1 MPDHQAEVVNGKV
14 RGEMDS
20 LQQPSDRPDTTFP
33 ATSASASTMKAT
45 DEEES
50 GRKSPFA
57 EELTERLNEV
67 SEGTQPKRK
76 YWTSPKPQGDDHFRP
91 DGRHNIDPVIRKH
104 NPVEEMNRHLPFRLS
119 NEFPPIRDPDFDT
132 AVYLGIP
139 PRVPDQDKED
149 YDRIFK
155 HFNTIHLVSSGV
167 LKDLKSAKINDLF
180 RPNVCIRTEKKFKKL
195 DAYNSLSAATR
206 AQIKYHINLQPPE
219 EGDEAASLMMG
230 LSCAWGLRIWHL
242 AQSQYD
248 LSPATVAGVDEF
260 DTASNPYY
268 STLATAMKGPQEVK
282 VPIPADFCP
291 IRQRSSLERLL
302 NAAHAI
308 NPKLDSACKM
318 WTYFATIQHFGC
330 ADLLFVNWY
339 IVDWLNSPGNSQF
352 VQNNPEVA
360 YRIAFSCRK
369 GDLVRDAFAMLVGER
384 ALADI
389 LSQSQGQMMSSSHSV
404 HGRPYEVLDDDE
416 RSRIGH
422 AASSL
427 VAGIK
432 NLFNGVAVAVDWLDQ
447 SPEFRKL
454 VDCKSINPE
463 VAHLITTTQEAIAGY
478 VRFRIL
484 QHLVMR
490 LKATHED
497 LYGAEEG
504 TVLPHAKHPIRF
516 KTTYNDLPW
525 QAKIF
530 TRSFWFG
537 LCTIDFEDATSS
549 STLFDGWGSWYH
561 LTREQKADPVL
572 SHLGQK
578 ETFPRDMIRKVQM
591 VNEALSSFKTAE
603 APTNRSSH
611 DFRFGQFSSPQL
623 HPHNIKD
630 DSSDTSALNKR
641 SQPDSTIHSSSA
653 EKRRKTIENDP
664 AIAIPFRPAQSSAR
678 KANDT
683 PYPRYSKDMSEE
695 AGRVLKSKWASPS
708 TFLTSTTLR
717 ARKPFEA
724 DVKSAWNNHEA
735 FSTGSYTAPPPP
747 KGSPFPAPSGASGSS
762 QQALRATLDDGSD
775 TLPFFTP
782 DPIDN
787 EMFDGPGPAIDEDE
801 DAHSIRSSSAVHN
814 APLTT
819 PADKLNW
826 KQKMSAQ
833 SLVQH
838 INPTQ
843 MLREFS
849 QIVHTKAQEIVY
861 PPHLFH
867 GRNSVPVN
875 LIDFVIAL
883 TDEEW
888 KFLPLWVEGGCDD
901 GTGGVFDDAVPNM
914 DGSEGFRGGKRGMH
928 IKTVGVDGIEENGS
942 ITDDS
947 DISEIESRD
956 ALSSRARASHAATD
970 GTRTVV
976 SMSDGASDSG
986 FMNQDDVYAVIQE
999 MKAQQAVAAYE
1010 TATGGDADDAAAN
1023 GDGDVSTIM
1032 GARSVNEKGD
1042 DVQGEFFGSDAGD
1055 EDMGVEEESGFE
1067 DDDDFLSVDK
1077 GKGRADD
1084 TSLSAS
1090 PENPHGLRAFGVMD
1104 FVDGIPLGKGIGGRW
1119 DSLAPDKGKGRDEH
1133 APPLATSASRPDRT
1147 VPDRVS
1153 YEIEGADD
1161 DDTKI
1166 KMKDD
1171 SGSDEDMEVID
1182 MHSL

>member
-1 MPDHQAEVVNGKV
+1 MPDHQAEVVNGRV
-14 RGEMDS
+14 PGEMDS
-20 LQQPSDRPDTTFP
+20 IQQPSDRPDTTLP
-33 ATSASASTMKAT
+33 ATSASASTMRDT
-45 DEEES
+45 DDGES

-67 SEGTQPKRK
+67 SEGTQSKRK
-76 YWTSPKPQGDDHFRP
+76 YWTSPKPHGDDQFRP
-91 DGRHNIDPVIRKH
+91 DGRHNIDPVVRKH
-104 NPVEEMNRHLPFRLS
+104 NPVEEMNKHLPFRLS

-155 HFNTIHLVSSGV
+155 HFNVIHLVSSGV
-167 LKDLKSAKINDLF
+167 LKDLKSPKINELF

-230 LSCAWGLRIWHL
+230 LSCAWGLRAWHL

-260 DTASNPYY
+260 DTPSNPYY
-268 STLATAMKGPQEVK
+268 TTLATAMKGPQEVN

-318 WTYFATIQHFGC
+318 WTYFATVQHFGC

-389 LSQSQGQMMSSSHSV
+389 LGQTQGQMMSPSHSV

-427 VAGIK
+427 IVRMN

-447 SPEFRKL
+447 SFEFRKL
-454 VDCKSINPE
+454 VDRKSTNPE
-463 VAHLITTTQEAIAGY
+463 IAHLITTTQEAIAGF
-478 VRFRIL
+478 VRYRIL

-504 TVLPHAKHPIRF
+504 TVLPHTKHPISF

-525 QAKIF
+525 QAKFF

-537 LCTIDFEDATSS
+537 LCMIDFEDATSS
-549 STLFDGWGSWYH
+549 STLFEGMGPWH
-561 LTREQKADPVL
+561 RLTREQKADPVL

-578 ETFPRDMIRKVQM
+578 ETFPQDMIRKVQM
-591 VNEALSSFKTAE
+591 VNEALSSSKTAE
-603 APTNRSSH
+603 APRNRSSH
-611 DFRFGQFSSPQL
+611 DFRFGQSSSRQL
-623 HPHNIKD
+623 HEHSSKD
-630 DSSDTSALNKR
+630 NSSDTAALNKR
-641 SQPDSTIHSSSA
+641 SQPDSTNPPSSA

-664 AIAIPFRPAQSSAR
+664 MISIPFRPAQSSVR
-678 KANDT
+678 KAHET
-683 PYPRYSKDMSEE
+683 PYPRHSKDITEE
-695 AGRVLKSKWASPS
+695 AGRVLKPKWASPS
-708 TFLTSTTLR
+708 TFLTSTLR
-717 ARKPFEA
+717 ARKPIEA
-724 DVKSAWNNHEA
+724 DAKSAWNNHEA

-747 KGSPFPAPSGASGSS
+747 TGSPFSSATGPS
-762 QQALRATLDDGSD
+762 QHALRATPDDAAD

-782 DPIDN
+782 DPITDDMLN
-787 EMFDGPGPAIDEDE
+787 GPGPSIDEDE
-801 DAHSIRSSSAVHN
+801 DAHSIRSSTAVHN

-819 PADKLNW
+819 PADKPLW
-826 KQKMSAQ
+826 KTTMTAF
-833 SLVQH
+833 QH

-914 DGSEGFRGGKRGMH
+914 EGGEGFRGGKRGMH
-928 IKTVGVDGIEENGS
+928 VKTLGGDGTEDNGS

-986 FMNQDDVYAVIQE
+986 FMNQDDVYEVIQE

-1010 TATGGDADDAAAN
+1010 TATGGDADDAASN

-1032 GARSVNEKGD
+1032 GAGSVDQDGD
-1042 DVQGEFFGSDAGD
+1042 DVQGEFFGSDEGD
-1055 EDMGVEEESGFE
+1055 EDMGDEEESGFE

-1084 TSLSAS
+1084 TSLLATL
-1090 PENPHGLRAFGVMD
+1090 EDPHGLKAFGVMD
-1104 FVDGIPLGKGIGGRW
+1104 YVDGIPLNKGIGGHW
-1119 DSLAPDKGKGRDEH
+1119 HSLPLNKGKSRDEH
-1133 APPLATSASRPDRT
+1133 APPLATATSRQGCGVLDREASKLEVEDT
-1147 VPDRVS
+1147 K
-1153 YEIEGADD
+1153 

-1166 KMKDD
+1166 KITHD

-1182 MHSL
+1182 MHNL